1 MAKSKLISS
10 QSPHS
15 VALSGDGVASRR
27 STSSKTKKK
36 TEDDAAQVTPV
47 PALSR
52 PVRPNRR
59 PVDRVEPVAETPV
72 VEEPAAKSEPVAAP
86 VAPRKASKRSVA
98 PKGPSLSAAM
108 QERMREMNERLQGI
122 KSQLADVQ
130 GKKRGIGARRRV
142 L

>member
-1 MAKSKLISS
+1 MAKSKLVSS

-36 TEDDAAQVTPV
+36 TEDESVQLTPV

-59 PVDRVEPVAETPV
+59 PVDRVEPVVEVLA
-72 VEEPAAKSEPVAAP
+72 VEEPPQATQPEAKP
-86 VAPRKASKRSVA
+86 VAPRKPSKRSVV

-130 GKKRGIGARRRV
+130 NKKRGIGARRRV